1 MPSIFS
7 TLSAG
12 VDYTGYKKSDS
23 ESGAH
28 EVERVVSIKG
38 GAGVA
43 SALDVLAGKPLTPAG
58 VQTEVTDEE
67 LEFLKN
73 HPVFQ
78 DQLKAGFLKIVEK
91 KSAKIEKVV
100 EDMNK
105 DDTSAPLQEK
115 DFDKKSKS
123 KRVAGPAPKVGK
135 VS

>member
-1 MPSIFS
+1 MPTIFS

-12 VDYTGYKKSDS
+12 VDYTGYQKSDS
-23 ESGAH
+23 ESGAR

-43 SALDVLAGKPLTPAG
+43 SALDVLAGRPLTPAG
-58 VQTEVTDEE
+58 LQTEVSDED
-67 LEFLKN
+67 LEFLKA

-78 DQLKAGFLKIVEK
+78 EQLKAGFLKIVEK

-100 EDMNK
+100 KDMNK
-105 DDTSAPLQEK
+105 DDTSAPLQKK

>member
-12 VDYTGYKKSDS
+12 VDYTGYKKTDS
-23 ESGAH
+23 ESGAR
-28 EVERVVSIKG
+28 EVEQVVSIKG

-58 VQTEVTDEE
+58 VKTEVSEDE
-67 LEFLKN
+67 LKFLKE
-73 HPVFQ
+73 HPVFKE
-78 DQLKAGFLKIVEK
+78 QLAAGFLKIVENK
-91 KSAKIEKVV
+91 HEKAEKVAK
-100 EDMNK
+100 DMNK

-115 DFDKKSKS
+115 RFRQNSKS